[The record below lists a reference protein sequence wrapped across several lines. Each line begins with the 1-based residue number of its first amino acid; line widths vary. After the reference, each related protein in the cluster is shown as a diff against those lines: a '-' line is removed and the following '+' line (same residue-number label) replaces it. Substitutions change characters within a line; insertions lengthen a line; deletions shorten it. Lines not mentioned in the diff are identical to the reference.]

1 MKDKLS
7 RIRQFLID
15 FREHPVSSTILLLV
29 ELGVFYLVILFSVI
43 WWCLLGLL
51 GIVVLYMT
59 VQWFRS

>member
-1 MKDKLS
+1 MKEKLT
-7 RIRQFLID
+7 RIRQVLID

-29 ELGVFYLVILFSVI
+29 ELAVFYLVISVSVV

-51 GIVVLYMT
+51 GIVVLYMA